1 MCNSVA
7 LRKTINFKTKKKKTR
22 DFLKQKSKR
31 KRIVAP
37 VLQMFVVEY
46 NYLFNFFSISR
57 QKGGIEYLNS

>member
-7 LRKTINFKTKKKKTR
+7 LSKTINFKSKKKKTR

-31 KRIVAP
+31 KRIVAL